1 MESGAL
7 TGRQSSSSFSAE
19 SKSASVVVPS
29 RRRVGVGYAG
39 GVDGTWPF
47 PSRVGVLSGG
57 LHSRLWL
64 FQALLWCSTCLSNI
78 YSSSPFRGLRLVCGR
93 ISTGDLGSCV
103 SFYFSLSTQVNSL
116 RRTLTVTSILEGDKR
131 RPVFVMLWRCLSC
144 SQLPSQCR

>member
-1 MESGAL
+1 GIGSPYGSSGFV
-7 TGRQSSSSFSAE
+7 SFSAE

-29 RRRVGVGYAG
+29 RRRVWVGYAG
-39 GVDGTWPF
+39 GLDGTWPF

-103 SFYFSLSTQVNSL
+103 SFYFSLSTQV
-116 RRTLTVTSILEGDKR
+116 
-131 RPVFVMLWRCLSC
+131 
-144 SQLPSQCR
+144 